1 MADRTQ
7 DLGQLDDS
15 QVEELRN
22 HLRDFVAG
30 TKDPG
35 SSFLDALIAGHGS
48 TSHNSVKTGPSLPP
62 NPGVDN

>member
-1 MADRTQ
+1 MAEKMQ

-15 QVEELRN
+15 QVEDLRN

-30 TKDPG
+30 VKDPG

-48 TSHNSVKTGPSLPP
+48 TSHNSVKTP
-62 NPGVDN
+62 NPTDTVG